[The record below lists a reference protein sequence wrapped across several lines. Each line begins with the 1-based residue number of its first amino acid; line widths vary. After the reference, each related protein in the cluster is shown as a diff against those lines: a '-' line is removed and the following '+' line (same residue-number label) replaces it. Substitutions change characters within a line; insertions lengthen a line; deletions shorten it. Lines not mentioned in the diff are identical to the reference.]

1 MSETTAKTD
10 TDQTSEPPKIGIAWG
25 DDISEER
32 QRELDAILAA
42 WEAETDHGERKGPF
56 DSLSL
61 SNRMRSRLALT
72 GADVFYLAADT
83 LIETTSSGNNGLI
96 ADIASAY
103 AALRNPN
110 LKNSLNLSAL
120 NLAGAGLGEAEL
132 EQANLWGAQLQHAY
146 LSRAQLARAAFVEA
160 HLEGAFLEE
169 AQMQEGDLREA
180 HLEKAESTIRPAAP
194 GGRRDPADGR
204 GPGPHP
210 DTGRCAESADL
221 QSGVGGLPRAR
232 SHPDQH
238 QGEFDLPCLRS
249 LVGLGPLGPALH
261 GAGGLPGAGPRG
273 QRHTALRRAR
283 DRRPRADGRGDGAA
297 HRARGMNSGSD
308 LGKDAPYPSGLLG
321 ADRLSPIP
329 RVRWQPNPHA

>member
-1 MSETTAKTD
+1 MTESFFPLTALSEV
-10 TDQTSEPPKIGIAWG
+10 Q
-25 DDISEER
+25 
-32 QRELDAILAA
+32 
-42 WEAETDHGERKGPF
+42 
-56 DSLSL
+56 
-61 SNRMRSRLALT
+61 
-72 GADVFYLAADT
+72 
-83 LIETTSSGNNGLI
+83 
-96 ADIASAY
+96 
-103 AALRNPN
+103 
-110 LKNSLNLSAL
+110 
-120 NLAGAGLGEAEL
+120 
-132 EQANLWGAQLQHAY
+132 
-146 LSRAQLARAAFVEA
+146 RAQALERFTIIRPALEDGVSQAQVARASK
-160 HLEGAFLEE
+160 
-169 AQMQEGDLREA
+169 
-180 HLEKAESTIRPAAP
+180 KAESTIRPAAP

-238 QGEFDLPCLRS
+238 QGEFDLLCLRS

-273 QRHTALRRAR
+273 QRHAALRRAR

-329 RVRWQPNPHA
+329 RVRWRPNPHA